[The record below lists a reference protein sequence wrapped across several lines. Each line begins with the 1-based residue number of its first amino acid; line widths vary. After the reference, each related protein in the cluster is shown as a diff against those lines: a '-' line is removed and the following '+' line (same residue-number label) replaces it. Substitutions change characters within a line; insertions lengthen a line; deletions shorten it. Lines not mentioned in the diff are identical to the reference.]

1 MKKLLIVLIAIIFF
15 NISMTIATHK
25 EEVTVK
31 AETAKGKHL
40 LEEMNWKEAEE
51 AFSRYNM
58 AILPGSNIH
67 PYGLNNPFGLGIIT
81 NRELADRVGKRTGV
95 VVLPMVNYGCVLHHG
110 SFPGTVGVKRET
122 YTNVLKDICGWLHKW
137 GVKKV
142 VFMPG
147 CGGNMASV
155 REAAEYIRA
164 RWNMLG
170 ASVGGGPENPDW
182 AKYSYGGGEGL
193 TEQTSTMLYLRPDLV
208 DATRETFERHKK
220 TFGDNFELRD
230 HDRVYFKGGRI
241 NMYLRSKDITDTGG
255 WGVPKDIVDYTK
267 EASAE
272 LGEAMFNAS
281 VDYAVEFIEEFKKI
295 KIPPPY
301 LSKIGTDYPY

>member
-1 MKKLLIVLIAIIFF
+1 MKKLLIVLIAIISF
-15 NISMTIATHK
+15 NISMTIATLE

-40 LEEMNWKEAEE
+40 LEEMNWKEAEK

-58 AILPGSNIH
+58 AILPGSNMH
-67 PYGLNNPFGLGIIT
+67 PYGLNNPFGMGT
-81 NRELADRVGKRTGV
+81 VTTRELADRVGKRTGV
-95 VVLPMVNYGCVLHHG
+95 VVFPMVNYGSLLHHE

-122 YTNVLKDICGWLHKW
+122 YTTVLKDICGWLHKW

-147 CGGNMASV
+147 CGGNQASV

-170 ASVGGGPENPDW
+170 IGEVGPRNPDW
-182 AKYSYGGGEGL
+182 AKYFNGGGEGL
-193 TEQTSTMLYLRPDLV
+193 TRMTSFMLYLRPDLV
-208 DATRETFERHKK
+208 DVTRETFERNKK
-220 TFGDNFELRD
+220 TFGDNFDVRD
-230 HDRVYFKGGRI
+230 HILAYFKGGRI

-281 VDYAVEFIEEFKKI
+281 VDVMVKHIEAFKKM
-295 KIPPPY
+295 KISPPY
-301 LSKIGTDYPY
+301 KSKIGIDYPY